1 MTAGLDSLPGLVCPL
16 VDHGSTRVQVSQPK
30 RLGVA
35 EFSPPSCQPT
45 CWPRVEQ
52 VCGRFL
58 SRPQKMMEAQA
69 NRAGFEETSPTKT
82 HRPLAQAVTAE
93 RRNVL
98 LMELD

>member
-1 MTAGLDSLPGLVCPL
+1 MMAGLDSLLGLVCLL
-16 VDHGSTRVQVSQPK
+16 VDHGSARVQVSQPK

-58 SRPQKMMEAQA
+58 SRLQKMMEAQA
-69 NRAGFEETSPTKT
+69 NRASFEEVKEFRTPVCSDSSI
-82 HRPLAQAVTAE
+82 AWVE
-93 RRNVL
+93 
-98 LMELD
+98 